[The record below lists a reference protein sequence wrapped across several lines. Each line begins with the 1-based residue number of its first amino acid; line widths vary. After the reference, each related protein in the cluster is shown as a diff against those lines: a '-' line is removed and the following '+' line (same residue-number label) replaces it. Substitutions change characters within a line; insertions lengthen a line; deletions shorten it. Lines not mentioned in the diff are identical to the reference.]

1 MSDEIVFDV
10 LCTKVLDA
18 LRALGL
24 GKFSIRNY
32 YYEGM
37 WPIIKVYRSEGVILY
52 SAAFTNE
59 IVDRFRLEHENGL
72 VADRIWAKV
81 RKAAALFEEYVQTG
95 KIVWKRVRP
104 APKIPLTPYYQELLC
119 SFCQHEANTRA
130 IGFESLRDEE
140 NVCRKFFAYLDASGY
155 HTCQDINLVN
165 VNDFLLFIASQRKS
179 SMDRVRNTLK
189 HLSAYLVSIQNCCDF
204 SAVLTTRPAPRKK
217 LRPAFSSKEVHT
229 VMDAAAK
236 NPSLSLRDTAIFAV
250 AASLGLRAGDI
261 VRLTLSDI
269 DWIHHEIRFVQ
280 NKTGVELHL
289 PLEASVGNAIANYI
303 LHERPKTQSPALFVR
318 SRIPFD
324 FMTSTAAGDR
334 LRKYMKLSDVDYTP
348 GDGKGFHSFRR
359 YVASSM
365 INQEVPIDIVKEI
378 LGHTQIGS
386 MKAYM
391 RISRDKLAMCALGL
405 DGKLRIVPISPSVV
419 ELLKTYLDKAH
430 PTEQRQS
437 DDYLFFT
444 THHGC
449 KNRMSTDAVNL
460 FMKKYGETARRACP
474 EVPERVHPHQLRH
487 SRAMHLYRAGMP
499 LVLLSEFLGHADVNT
514 TRIYAWADTEMKR
527 QAIQKVSKATA
538 EDSIEPIWANDEE
551 MIKRLYGLA

>member
-37 WPIIKVYRSEGVILY
+37 WPIIKVYRSEGVIFY

-59 IVDRFRLEHENGL
+59 IVNRFHLDHENGL

-81 RKAAALFEEYVQTG
+81 RKASILFEEYVQTG

-104 APKIPLTPYYQELLC
+104 DPKISLAPYYHELLRR
-119 SFCQHEANTRA
+119 FCQHEANTRT

-140 NVCRKFFAYLDASGY
+140 NVCRKFFAYLDASGC

-165 VNDFLLFIASQRKS
+165 VNAFLLFITSQRKS
-179 SMDRVRNTLK
+179 SMDRVCNTLK

-204 SAVLTTRPAPRKK
+204 SAALTTRPAPRKK
-217 LRPAFSSKEVHT
+217 LRPAFSAKEVHT
-229 VMDAAAK
+229 VVDAAAK
-236 NPSLSLRDTAIFAV
+236 NPSLSLRDTAMFAV

-334 LRKYMKLSDVDYTP
+334 LRKYMKLSDVEYTP

-365 INQEVPIDIVKEI
+365 INQEVPIDTVKEI

-405 DGKLRIVPISPSVV
+405 DGIEVV
-419 ELLKTYLDKAH
+419 QEALL
-430 PTEQRQS
+430 
-437 DDYLFFT
+437 
-444 THHGC
+444 
-449 KNRMSTDAVNL
+449 
-460 FMKKYGETARRACP
+460 
-474 EVPERVHPHQLRH
+474 
-487 SRAMHLYRAGMP
+487 
-499 LVLLSEFLGHADVNT
+499 
-514 TRIYAWADTEMKR
+514 
-527 QAIQKVSKATA
+527 
-538 EDSIEPIWANDEE
+538 
-551 MIKRLYGLA
+551 

>member
-1 MSDEIVFDV
+1 MSEDDCTALQNRETVKSHPDGKVSLTLVFAAIGFIQLDRRCVGQNELSAIHREFHIYRQLLQILEYLLANCFLYVLQIVMCY
-10 LCTKVLDA
+10 LP
-18 LRALGL
+18 
-24 GKFSIRNY
+24 SISIPQRLLTF
-32 YYEGM
+32 
-37 WPIIKVYRSEGVILY
+37 IVVYGHVIMPFC
-52 SAAFTNE
+52 SAS
-59 IVDRFRLEHENGL
+59 I
-72 VADRIWAKV
+72 
-81 RKAAALFEEYVQTG
+81 LFEEYVQTG

-104 APKIPLTPYYQELLC
+104 DPKISLAPYYHELLRR
-119 SFCQHEANTRA
+119 FCQHEANTRA

-140 NVCRKFFAYLDASGY
+140 NVCRKFFAYLDASGC

-165 VNDFLLFIASQRKS
+165 VNAFLLFIASQRKS
-179 SMDRVRNTLK
+179 SMDRVCNTLK

-204 SAVLTTRPAPRKK
+204 SAALTTRPAPRKK
-217 LRPAFSSKEVHT
+217 LRPAFSAKEVHT
-229 VMDAAAK
+229 VVDAAAK
-236 NPSLSLRDTAIFAV
+236 NPSLSLRDTAMFAV

-334 LRKYMKLSDVDYTP
+334 LRKYMKLSDVEYTP

-365 INQEVPIDIVKEI
+365 INQEVPIDTVKEI

-405 DGKLRIVPISPSVV
+405 DGIEVV
-419 ELLKTYLDKAH
+419 QEALL
-430 PTEQRQS
+430 
-437 DDYLFFT
+437 
-444 THHGC
+444 
-449 KNRMSTDAVNL
+449 
-460 FMKKYGETARRACP
+460 
-474 EVPERVHPHQLRH
+474 
-487 SRAMHLYRAGMP
+487 
-499 LVLLSEFLGHADVNT
+499 
-514 TRIYAWADTEMKR
+514 
-527 QAIQKVSKATA
+527 
-538 EDSIEPIWANDEE
+538 
-551 MIKRLYGLA
+551 

>member
-95 KIVWKRVRP
+95 KIVWKHVRP

-140 NVCRKFFAYLDASGY
+140 NVCRKFFAYLDASGC

-165 VNDFLLFIASQRKS
+165 VNAFLLFIASQRKS
-179 SMDRVRNTLK
+179 SMDRVCNTLK

-269 DWIHHEIRFVQ
+269 D
-280 NKTGVELHL
+280 
-289 PLEASVGNAIANYI
+289 
-303 LHERPKTQSPALFVR
+303 
-318 SRIPFD
+318 
-324 FMTSTAAGDR
+324 
-334 LRKYMKLSDVDYTP
+334 
-348 GDGKGFHSFRR
+348 
-359 YVASSM
+359 
-365 INQEVPIDIVKEI
+365 
-378 LGHTQIGS
+378 
-386 MKAYM
+386 
-391 RISRDKLAMCALGL
+391 
-405 DGKLRIVPISPSVV
+405 
-419 ELLKTYLDKAH
+419 
-430 PTEQRQS
+430 
-437 DDYLFFT
+437 
-444 THHGC
+444 
-449 KNRMSTDAVNL
+449 
-460 FMKKYGETARRACP
+460 
-474 EVPERVHPHQLRH
+474 
-487 SRAMHLYRAGMP
+487 
-499 LVLLSEFLGHADVNT
+499 
-514 TRIYAWADTEMKR
+514 
-527 QAIQKVSKATA
+527 
-538 EDSIEPIWANDEE
+538 
-551 MIKRLYGLA
+551 